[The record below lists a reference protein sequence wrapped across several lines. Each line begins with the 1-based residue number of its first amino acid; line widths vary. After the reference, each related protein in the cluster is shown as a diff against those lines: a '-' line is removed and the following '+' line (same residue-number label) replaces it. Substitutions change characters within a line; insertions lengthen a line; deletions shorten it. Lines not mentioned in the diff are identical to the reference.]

1 MTAFWFIRHGE
12 TDWNAEGRLQGQRE
26 VPLNARGRRQA
37 TQCGVILR
45 DLIKREGLNPADL
58 SYLTSPMARARETM
72 ELLRVELALP
82 RDGYAIDAALKE
94 IHFGEWEGFTYPELR
109 LQHAALVAARER
121 DRWNHVV
128 PGGESYAMVQAR
140 LAPCVAGFCQDQVVV
155 AHGGVARA
163 IMVQMGITTPAKAGS
178 MEIAQGVVY
187 RLAPGSLA
195 RYA

>member
-12 TDWNAEGRLQGQRE
+12 TDWNAEGRLQGQRDI
-26 VPLNARGRRQA
+26 PLNARGRAQA
-37 TQCGVILR
+37 RRCGAILH
-45 DLIKREGLNPADL
+45 DLIKRAGLKPADL
-58 SYLTSPMARARETM
+58 SYVTSPMGRARETM
-72 ELLRVELALP
+72 ELLRLELALE
-82 RDGYAIDAALKE
+82 REGYATDDTLKE
-94 IHFGEWEGFTYPELR
+94 IAFGDWEGFTYPELR
-109 LQHAALVAARER
+109 LQHAALIAARER

-140 LAPCVAGFCQDQVVV
+140 LAPCIAGFCQDQVVV

-163 IMVQMGITTPAKAGS
+163 IMVQMGITSPAKAGNL
-178 MEIAQGVVY
+178 EIAQGVVY